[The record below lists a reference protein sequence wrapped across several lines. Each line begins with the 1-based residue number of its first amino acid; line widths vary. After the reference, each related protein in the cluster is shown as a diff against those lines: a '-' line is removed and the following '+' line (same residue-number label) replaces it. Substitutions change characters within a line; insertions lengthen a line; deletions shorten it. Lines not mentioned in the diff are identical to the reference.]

1 MCDLFITGYY
11 YYWEGKDYTECS
23 TKEEQRG
30 FLTAAYE
37 VATGIYKEHRVF
49 SNLGICV
56 MP

>member
-1 MCDLFITGYY
+1 MSDLFLTGYY
-11 YYWEGKDYTECS
+11 YYWEGKDYTECP

-37 VATGIYKEHRVF
+37 VTTGIYKEHRVF

>member
-1 MCDLFITGYY
+1 MYDLFLTGYY
-11 YYWEGKDYTECS
+11 YYWEGKDYTECP
-23 TKEEQRG
+23 TKEERRG

-37 VATGIYKEHRVF
+37 VTTGIYIEHRVF